1 MAEQEFFRRPTED
14 ERRDFKDIGPYK
26 GKDVKSKFLEML
38 GKKRLEAGKKKI
50 PFFKKAAMDD
60 FDEYYKEEVKKSMR
74 VHGYVKAEEIKPVKI
89 DWNKYSSPDNIEFIE
104 EKEVRD
110 PHASKKHPFDV
121 FVKSFRYK
129 FKGYGQPGVENMSV
143 MEEEMFAVRRARA
156 MYEGKEEDIKK
167 IPVSLAEKN
176 SMKYRGT
183 QEKEE
188 TAEGV
193 DVDAPEWLKKKESVG
208 FID

>member
-1 MAEQEFFRRPTED
+1 MAQDFFRKSTED

-26 GKDVKSKFLEML
+26 RKDVKTKFFEEL
-38 GKKRLEAGKKKI
+38 GKKRLEAAKKKI

-60 FDEYYKEEVKKSMR
+60 FEEYYKEEVKRSLR
-74 VHGYVKAEEIKPVKI
+74 VHGYVRPEEIKPIKI
-89 DWNKYSSPDNIEFIE
+89 DWYKYSSTENIEFIE
-104 EKEVRD
+104 MKEVRD

-121 FVKSFRYK
+121 FIRSFRYK

-156 MYEGKEEDIKK
+156 MYDGKEEGIKN

-176 SMKYRGT
+176 SMVYRA
-183 QEKEE
+183 QEEE
-188 TAEGV
+188 EKV
-193 DVDAPEWLKKKESVG
+193 IKK
-208 FID
+208 